1 MLVMDGNNSLKRL
14 ATRESQNA
22 SDKRT
27 FANDY
32 FLSRDFVDQ
41 FADEVKTRQPQ
52 AKPQLVVDDSS
63 DSEDDSPPVARAAPA
78 PAEHMRAFT
87 ESVGSPESLA
97 GVYGGN
103 GEVHGS
109 AAEGREQEKVQGQE
123 KVHGPATFSDAMSA
137 VSAAS
142 AAVQGNGAVSEEN
155 ASADAKAARKLLP
168 RETGEDVGMGS
179 PVPLSSE
186 AITVITNLRNM
197 KVGIWSA
204 VTVPVLTPL
213 L

>member
-1 MLVMDGNNSLKRL
+1 MGKG
-14 ATRESQNA
+14 
-22 SDKRT
+22 
-27 FANDY
+27 Y
-32 FLSRDFVDQ
+32 
-41 FADEVKTRQPQ
+41 
-52 AKPQLVVDDSS
+52 
-63 DSEDDSPPVARAAPA
+63 
-78 PAEHMRAFT
+78 
-87 ESVGSPESLA
+87 
-97 GVYGGN
+97 
-103 GEVHGS
+103 VHGTDKVH
-109 AAEGREQEKVQGQE
+109 GQDNVQGLDKE

-155 ASADAKAARKLLP
+155 ASAVARKLLP
-168 RETGEDVGMGS
+168 RETGEDIGMGS